1 MGISKL
7 IDFRALRESS
17 FGGKGAVKVIDH
29 KYGQSEVTWVFLKQ
43 VLRQSFGA
51 CNLFERILKK
61 QV

>member
-29 KYGQSEVTWVFLKQ
+29 KYGQK
-43 VLRQSFGA
+43 
-51 CNLFERILKK
+51 
-61 QV
+61 